1 MTSQPNKVLIVDD
14 DKFLLDMYALKFEK
28 SAYDVT
34 VILSPKEA
42 LEKIKEGFTPDVVVT
57 DIIMPGM
64 DGFEFLAAL
73 QEENLVPNAK
83 KVILSNKG
91 EQEDI
96 SRGRELG
103 VDGYIVKASAIPSE
117 VVAKVEEI
125 LNT

>member
-1 MTSQPNKVLIVDD
+1 
-14 DKFLLDMYALKFEK
+14 MYALKFEK

-42 LEKIKEGFTPDVVVT
+42 LEKIKEGYTPDVVVT

-73 QEENLVPNAK
+73 EKENLVPNAK

-91 EQEDI
+91 DQEDI
-96 SRGRELG
+96 NRGRELG